1 MVARQEAMDRFISL
15 AGWDP
20 ATCHALAADA
30 SFRRYFRIDLPSR
43 AVLMDAPPDKEDIV
57 PFVAVTE
64 YLRRRG
70 YTAPGILA
78 IDLED
83 GFLLLDDFGDDKF
96 TGLLETAAESRE
108 QDLYSLAVNVLIDLH
123 RVPPPASLPVR
134 GGGTYN
140 LPAYDD
146 DLLWDEASLFTDWY
160 LPAIEGQ
167 DIAAADRAE
176 FESLWR
182 ESFSALETQPDGLVL
197 RDYHVDNLMLVADHE
212 GLAQVG
218 LLDFQD
224 AVIGPVAYDLVS
236 LLQDARRDVP
246 PTIERLML
254 DAYLDAYPELDRNAF
269 RTAYAVLGAQR
280 NVKIIGIFTRL
291 CRRDGKAHYLQLIP
305 RVWGLLERDLAHP
318 RLAGIKAWFDARVP
332 SRTRQTPPDANE

>member
-1 MVARQEAMDRFISL
+1 MSARQETMDRFISL

-20 ATCHALAADA
+20 GTCHVLAADA
-30 SFRRYFRIDLPSR
+30 SFRRYFRIDAPSR

-57 PFVAVTE
+57 PFVAVSE

-78 IDLED
+78 IDLEA

-96 TGLLETAAESRE
+96 TGILESASESRE
-108 QDLYSLAVNVLIDLH
+108 QELYRLAVDVLIDLH
-123 RVPPPASLPVR
+123 RTPPPSDLPVI
-134 GGGTYN
+134 GGGTYA
-140 LPAYDD
+140 LPSYDD
-146 DLLWDEASLFTDWY
+146 NLLWEEASLFTDWY
-160 LPAIEGQ
+160 LPAVEGR
-167 DIAAADRAE
+167 DVAAADRAE
-176 FESLWR
+176 FERLWR
-182 ESFSALETQPDGLVL
+182 ESFSALRTQPDCLVL
-197 RDYHVDNLMLVADHE
+197 RDYHVDNLMLLTGRE

-224 AVIGPVAYDLVS
+224 AVVGPVAYDLVS

-246 PTIERLML
+246 PHIEQVML
-254 DAYLDAYPELDRNAF
+254 DAYLDAYPDLDRDTF
-269 RTAYAVLGAQR
+269 ETAYAVLGAQR
-280 NVKIIGIFTRL
+280 NAKIIGIFTRL

-318 RLAGIKAWFDARVP
+318 KLARLKAWFDHRVP
-332 SRTRQTPPDANE
+332 AEQRNTPPAAQ

>member
-1 MVARQEAMDRFISL
+1 MVARREAMDRFISL

-20 ATCHALAADA
+20 ATCHTLAADA

-96 TGLLETAAESRE
+96 TGLLEAATKSRE
-108 QDLYSLAVNVLIDLH
+108 QSLYRLAVEILIDLH
-123 RVPPPASLPVR
+123 RIPPPPKLPVR
-134 GGGTYN
+134 GGGTYK
-140 LPAYDD
+140 LPIYDEG
-146 DLLWDEASLFTDWY
+146 LLWEEASLFTDWY

-167 DIAAADRAE
+167 DVTATDRAE
-176 FESLWR
+176 FEALWR
-182 ESFSALETQPDGLVL
+182 ESFPALETQPRNLVL
-197 RDYHVDNLMLVADHE
+197 RDYHVDNLMLVDGQE

-246 PTIERLML
+246 PKIEQLMQ
-254 DAYLDAYPELDRNAF
+254 DVYLDAYPELDRDTF
-269 RTAYAVLGAQR
+269 KTAYAVLGAQR

-305 RVWGLLERDLAHP
+305 RVWGLLERDLTHP
-318 RLAGIKAWFDARVP
+318 KLTGLKAWFDNRVP
-332 SRTRQTPPDANE
+332 SKTRKTPPDANE